1 MKRTKRNTL
10 KRILIL
16 TLIALMIPASVLG
29 FAFAD
34 STGGPPEPP
43 SGNPG
48 EEPPGG
54 FGGGPGAPPDG
65 AGGPGA
71 PPDGAGG
78 PGGPGGMSAADITY
92 TGVTEFTGD
101 TTEKGQ
107 TYSSTESDE
116 QALLVTG
123 GSSSITNATVTKT
136 GDSDGD
142 SADFYGTNA
151 AVLVT
156 DGSLDITDSQI
167 STDGAHANAVFAYGA
182 GVVTISNST
191 ISTTSNNS
199 GAVMV
204 TGGGTL
210 TANDLT
216 VNTKG
221 NSSAPIRS
229 DRGGGTMTI
238 NGGTYESNGVGS
250 PVVYS
255 TADVYVNGAEMIST
269 ASEGVVVEGKN
280 SVTLN
285 GITMTADNNTHNSKS
300 ETYKAIFLYQSMS
313 GDAEQGTANFSAKDS
328 VINVLNGDT
337 IFVTNTTAEIVLE
350 NNRITNESGDFLRI
364 QTGAWGNEGSNGGHV
379 TAVLTNQKVDGDI
392 IVDSISTL
400 DLTLESGSVLT
411 GAIDTDDQAQQLDL
425 TMTADSVLVLT
436 GDTYLDSLTNED
448 ATNSNIYL
456 NGHKLY
462 VAGAETAANEGT
474 YAGAEETAAADE
486 AEEDVTADGS
496 TSSNSTPYVAGGIAL
511 AAVAAGAAAVSRKRK
526 ASEAV
531 TSADAA
537 EAGAPKESSSEPD
550 PQAEQ
555 E

>member
-16 TLIALMIPASVLG
+16 TLIVLLIPASVLG

-34 STGGPPEPP
+34 TTGDPPEPP

-54 FGGGPGAPPDG
+54 FGGGPG
-65 AGGPGA
+65 GA
-71 PPDGAGG
+71 PPDGSGGPGGAPPDGSGG

-101 TTEKGQ
+101 TTEEGQ
-107 TYSSTESDE
+107 TYSSTNTDE

-123 GSSSITNATVTKT
+123 GNSSITNATVTKS

-156 DGSLDITDSQI
+156 DGSLDITDSRI

-191 ISTTSNNS
+191 INTTSNNS

-216 VNTKG
+216 VNTRG

-285 GITMTADNNTHNSKS
+285 GVTMTADNNTHNSKS

-350 NNRITNESGDFLRI
+350 NNGITNESGDFLRI

-474 YAGAEETAAADE
+474 YAGAEETAA
-486 AEEDVTADGS
+486 EDGTADGS
-496 TSSNSTPYVAGGIAL
+496 TSSNSTPYVVGGIAL

-526 ASEAV
+526 ATESVA
-531 TSADAA
+531 SADAA
-537 EAGAPKESSSEPD
+537 EDGSPEESSSEPD